1 MGCCVSSHQ
10 VLHRELRRL
19 QKERQQH
26 EMQLK
31 GFNKAKQD
39 SIDDRNR
46 LYDAEVENAVL
57 RKQLQDV
64 KIAMTDLEVKL
75 VSISEKLEVAL
86 KSV

>member
-1 MGCCVSSHQ
+1 
-10 VLHRELRRL
+10 
-19 QKERQQH
+19 
-26 EMQLK
+26 MQLK

-75 VSISEKLEVAL
+75 VSMSEKLEVAL
-86 KSV
+86 KSI